1 VSKQVIYII
10 QAHLLLAALAGTYL
24 FLRQIPPNSSVEEHL
39 NLLHITDTLSMG
51 RKTPASFSQG
61 QTLFLSKC
69 ASCHAIDRKLTG
81 PALRDFEERG
91 PWSDRKK
98 LYQWIKDPSTFL
110 QKDNYT
116 SDLKKQYVSLMT
128 AFPTLTN
135 EEIDAIVDY
144 INYRAETISVP

>member
-1 VSKQVIYII
+1 VSKQVIYIV

-24 FLRQIPPNSSVEEHL
+24 FLRQIPPNSSVEQHL
-39 NLLHITDTLSMG
+39 NLVDITDTLYV
-51 RKTPASFSQG
+51 KPKPPATYSQG

-69 ASCHAIDRKLTG
+69 ASCHRVDRSITG
-81 PALRDFEERG
+81 PALKDFEKRG

-98 LYQWIKDPSTFL
+98 LYEWIKDPSSFL

-128 AFPTLTN
+128 SFPNLTN

-144 INYRAETISVP
+144 INYRAETISMP